1 MQEPFSS
8 VPLIWII
15 QEDALAKRLPVYE
28 ERGWKHLISHW
39 KNAFSRANVIVFPDF
54 TLPVD
59 LSSCLNL
66 KFYFHLVILVLDVLI
81 MFLKFLFLSLSD
93 VI

>member
-8 VPLIWII
+8 IPLIWII
-15 QEDALAKRLPVYE
+15 QEDTLGKRLPVYE
-28 ERGWKHLISHW
+28 EMGWKHLISHW
-39 KNAFSRANVIVFPDF
+39 KNALGRANVIVFPDF

-59 LSSCLNL
+59 LSSCLNF
-66 KFYFHLVILVLDVLI
+66 KFRFHLVILVLDFLI
-81 MFLKFLFLSLSD
+81 MFLKFLFLSVSD